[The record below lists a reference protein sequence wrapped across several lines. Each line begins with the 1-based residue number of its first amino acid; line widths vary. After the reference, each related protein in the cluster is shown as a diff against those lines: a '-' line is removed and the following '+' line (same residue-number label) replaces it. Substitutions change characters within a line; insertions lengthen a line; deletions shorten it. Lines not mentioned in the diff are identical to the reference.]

1 MLVYEKWVTESDEKV
16 RHLYGTME
24 NVPSDSD
31 NQLVYQDADGDA
43 VTPSLSNKYLDDGHG
58 GIIMVTSDDEET
70 FVAVNIK
77 KQDNSLVNI
86 VPGGNYEPAEKV
98 LKSIKLNG
106 TPVKTYTVGDD
117 PDLGTAT
124 VTATFESGETEDVTS
139 DCTVLFAED
148 KTDTATTSEKATA
161 DSQYLKVS
169 YTYPAESGDGIT
181 QVTKSVFSAKLTI
194 NPAQEENNDNGGNGG

>member
-1 MLVYEKWVTESDEKV
+1 MLIYEKWVTESDEKV
-16 RHLYGTME
+16 RHLYGTV
-24 NVPSDSD
+24 NNIPSDSD

-43 VTPSLSNKYLDDGHG
+43 VTPSLSYTYLDDGHG
-58 GIIMVTSDDEET
+58 GINMFHEDDGELIET
-70 FVAVNIK
+70 FLAVNIK

-86 VPGGNYEPAEKV
+86 VPGGSYEPQDKV

-124 VTATFESGETEDVTS
+124 VTATFESGETENVTS

-148 KTDTATTSEKATA
+148 KTDVATTSEKATA

-194 NPAQEENNDNGGNGG
+194 NPEQEEQQS